1 MKTLNNKLAFLIIL
15 MSVISYSAISAKD
28 GDFSKTIN
36 KEFKI
41 NNGALLN
48 INTEFTDIKAIN
60 WDKDIISFEV
70 IISVDAKNAN
80 KAEDKF
86 NNIKVIM
93 QGNSDEVSLKTQFQT
108 NFFGNN
114 NNNNIDIEIIIFYP
128 QHISLKIDNEFG
140 NCVFENIE
148 GPVDIE
154 MAYGNFDAND
164 LLNHQLE
171 IDVEFGKV
179 EVNRF
184 QAGKVEVAYGG
195 FTAEIAGIL
204 NLESEFST
212 NDIELIDQLELS
224 SAYDKIYIGQLASSN
239 IESEFTSLRIDK
251 LDKSLKLTT
260 AYGSFK
266 LREIAESF
274 EMIDIKSEFTSIKLR
289 FNPKAAFAFEVEA
302 EMSDFDFPKDI
313 TNITSLEKEMFELS
327 LKGYIGNTKGELPKV
342 ILKLENANTIIE
354 IDE

>member
-1 MKTLNNKLAFLIIL
+1 MKTLNNKLALLIIL
-15 MSVISYSAISAKD
+15 MSFISFSAFSAKG

-48 INTEFTDIKAIN
+48 INTEFTDIKAVN
-60 WDKDIISFEV
+60 WDKDVISFEV
-70 IISVDAKNAN
+70 IISVDAKNSA

-86 NNIKVIM
+86 DNIKVNIE
-93 QGNSDEVSLKTQFQT
+93 GNSDEVSLKTQLQS
-108 NFFGNN
+108 NFFGG

-140 NCVFENIE
+140 NCIFENIE

-154 MAYGNFDAND
+154 LAYGNFDAND
-164 LLNHQLE
+164 LLSHQLS

-184 QAGKVEVAYGG
+184 QAGDVEVAYGG
-195 FTAEIAGIL
+195 FSAEIVGIL

-212 NDIELIDQLELS
+212 NDIELVDQLKLS
-224 SAYDKIYIGQLASSN
+224 SAYDKIYIGNLGSSN

-251 LDKSLKLTT
+251 LDKNLKLKT

-266 LREIAESF
+266 LREIAPNF
-274 EMIDIKSEFTSIKLR
+274 EMIDIKSEFTSIKLQ
-289 FNPKAAFAFEVEA
+289 FNSKAAFAFEVEA
-302 EMSDFDFPKDI
+302 EMSDFDYPKDI
-313 TNITSLEKEMFELS
+313 TRITSLEKEMFELS
-327 LKGYIGNTKGELPKV
+327 MKGYIGDTKGESPKV
-342 ILKLENANTIIE
+342 ILNLENANTVLNIGE
-354 IDE
+354 